1 MIQIATDET
10 VAAITQFDVTVRE
23 IAEISNAIAA
33 VSREIVEV
41 RAVAGETDAGAEA
54 ALAAAVALQEQ
65 AVSLKGNVAD
75 FLQSIRSA
83 A

>member
-1 MIQIATDET
+1 
-10 VAAITQFDVTVRE
+10 
-23 IAEISNAIAA
+23 
-33 VSREIVEV
+33 V

-54 ALAAAVALQEQ
+54 ALAAAAALQEQ